1 MAKKDS
7 RNVEIILEGQT
18 KKSKGVLVIEIDL
31 DKDLGP
37 SKSGKSTII
46 GSTSG
51 AATLEEYGMPEI
63 RVNCNVY
70 SVDPKKGRT
79 RVHRG
84 GGE

>member
-1 MAKKDS
+1 MAKES
-7 RNVEIILEGQT
+7 RNVEILLDGQS
-18 KKSKGVLVIEIDL
+18 KKSKGVLILEIDL

-51 AATLEEYGMPEI
+51 AVTMEDYGMPEI
-63 RVNCNVY
+63 RINVNVY
-70 SVDPKKGRT
+70 RVDPKKGRK

-84 GGE
+84 EGE